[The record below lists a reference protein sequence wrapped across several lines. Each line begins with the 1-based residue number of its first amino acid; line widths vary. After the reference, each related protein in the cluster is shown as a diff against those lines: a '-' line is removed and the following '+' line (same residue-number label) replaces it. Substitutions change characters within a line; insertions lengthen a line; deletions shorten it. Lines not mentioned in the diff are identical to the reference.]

1 MLHHLLIHTPILLK
15 DVVLSGLLSIRVALQ
30 RTVLTDV
37 SKIYSTNFALYEERI
52 YQRLTIK
59 SWHVNGHFVARR
71 LTKTFLY
78 CGIIRA
84 KLQMKCSPVEASAC
98 GSRTCARERLQAID
112 V

>member
-1 MLHHLLIHTPILLK
+1 M
-15 DVVLSGLLSIRVALQ
+15 
-30 RTVLTDV
+30 LTDV
-37 SKIYSTNFALYEERI
+37 SKIYFTNFALYKERI

-84 KLQMKCSPVEASAC
+84 KLQMKYSPVEASAY
-98 GSRTCARERLQAID
+98 GSRTCAGVASVLVGDSKQLMYEELAMLKSLNQR
-112 V
+112 